1 MSLID
6 VSRKS
11 LWHTLRIQMAGVL
24 TASFL
29 PFLMRLMIDGNTQI
43 LANTLFGCVL
53 AGVAGVLLFRG
64 VGTYPGT
71 ESSAYILPSF
81 SFSFGALLLVFVA
94 GRFQYALSVLFGS
107 FILSVGWLYVVYFK
121 IQRAHDLRIGVIG
134 EISPQILDD
143 LRHVEWVRI
152 ASPSS
157 SVAGLAAMAV
167 DLRTALPDDWERRL
181 ADYALSGLPVYH
193 IKHLYES
200 LTGKVE
206 LEQLSE
212 SSFGSLSPLSA
223 YMTVKHVADWV
234 IAAVALTLL
243 APLLIVVALL
253 VRLDSAGPALF
264 RQTRIGY
271 RGRPFTVFKFRTM
284 RVQATSAA
292 QDARGAAMT
301 KTKDARITR
310 LGAWLRKTRI
320 DELPQLINV
329 LRMEMSW
336 IGPRPEA
343 QVLSQWYEN
352 EIPFYRYRH
361 IVRPGITGWAQVNQ
375 GHVAEIADVTSKLHY
390 DFYYVKHFSAWIDL
404 LIVAR
409 TIRTI
414 VTGFG
419 AR

>member
-6 VSRKS
+6 VSRRSPWHKLRVQLSGALLAS
-11 LWHTLRIQMAGVL
+11 LIPLVFRL
-24 TASFL
+24 T
-29 PFLMRLMIDGNTQI
+29 IDGNTQI
-43 LANTLFGCVL
+43 LINTFAGCVI
-53 AGVAGVLLFRG
+53 AVTVGVFIFRG
-64 VGTYPGT
+64 VSTYPGT

-81 SFSFGALLLVFVA
+81 LLSFGTLALVFIA
-94 GRFQYALSVLFGS
+94 GRLQYALSVLFGS
-107 FILSVGWLYVVYFK
+107 FLLSVAFTYIVYFK
-121 IQRAHDLRIGVIG
+121 IQRARDLKVGFVEEVDPSIVEELDGV
-134 EISPQILDD
+134 SWVKLD
-143 LRHVEWVRI
+143 
-152 ASPSS
+152 SPSS
-157 SVAGLAAMAV
+157 SIEGLAAVAV
-167 DLRTALPDDWERRL
+167 DLRRAFSDEWERKL

-223 YMTVKHVADWV
+223 YMVLKHTIDWV
-234 IAAVALTLL
+234 LACVVGILL
-243 APLLIVVALL
+243 LPVLLL
-253 VRLDSAGPALF
+253 VAAAIRLDSPGPALF
-264 RQTRIGY
+264 RQTRVGY
-271 RGRPFTVFKFRTM
+271 RGRPFRVFKFRTM
-284 RVQATSAA
+284 QTVGVNDAESRDSAKT
-292 QDARGAAMT
+292 QDQD
-301 KTKDARITR
+301 KRITK
-310 LGAWLRKTRI
+310 LGGVLRKTRI
-320 DELPQLINV
+320 DELPQIMNV

-343 QVLSQWYEN
+343 QVLSQWYEQ

-390 DFYYVKHFSAWIDL
+390 DFYYVKHFSPWIDL

-409 TIRTI
+409 TIRTM